1 MSASEFRIRS
11 SGKECLEC
19 RKRFQVGEAFYSLLR
34 LEEGKAEREDRCGK
48 CWEGFQAPPD
58 CVWWRTRRREEKSGK
73 RRLDFES
80 VRALFFQL
88 LEDPRPE
95 VTGLR
100 YVTALLLVRKKKL
113 RFLGTSA
120 GAGGEILRLGMPGG
134 EGRVLEVPVPNLDVQ
149 ALEALKEQLKEA
161 LTLEG

>member
-1 MSASEFRIRS
+1 MSPQEFRIRS

-34 LEEGKAEREDRCGK
+34 LEGGKAEREDRCGK
-48 CWEGFQAPPD
+48 CWEGFSPSRE
-58 CVWWRTRRREEKSGK
+58 CVWWRTRRKEEKNGK
-73 RRLDFES
+73 KRLDFES
-80 VRALFFQL
+80 IRALFFQV

-113 RFLGTSA
+113 RLLGAAA
-120 GAGGEILRLGMPGG
+120 GEKGEVLRLGLPGKD
-134 EGRVLEVPVPNLDVQ
+134 GRVLEVPVPDLDAQ
-149 ALEALKEQLKEA
+149 ALEALKDQLKEA
-161 LTLEG
+161 LTLED

>member
-1 MSASEFRIRS
+1 MSGPEFKIRS

-34 LEEGKAEREDRCGK
+34 LEGERAEREDRCGE
-48 CWEGFQAPPD
+48 CWEKFRPPGD
-58 CVWWRTRRREEKSGK
+58 CIWWRTRRREEKGGK
-73 RRLDFES
+73 KRLDFES
-80 VRALFFQL
+80 IQALFFQV

-113 RFLGTSA
+113 KLLGTVL
-120 GAGGEILRLGMPGG
+120 GEEGEVLRLSLPGG
-134 EGRVLEVPVPNLDVQ
+134 EGKILEVPVPPLDDQ
-149 ALEALKEQLKEA
+149 ALETLKNQLKEA
-161 LTLEG
+161 LTLED